1 MDYNLDQRAI
11 KSMFESQG
19 MRPTS
24 VRLLHDDQGRSK
36 GAAFVDFE
44 NSDAARHAC
53 SLDGKK
59 VGGAMRPLR
68 VNSAKR

>member
-1 MDYNLDQRAI
+1 
-11 KSMFESQG
+11 